1 MNHQI
6 KKQTVLLVLTS
17 CIYVVI
23 LFCLQIWVSR
33 YPVGRIQEIKY
44 FIIFIPYISY
54 VLVGL
59 VNALSFTKHYLFWL
73 VNYSILVLVSLE
85 WFTKFDFN
93 YLIATLVSYVLGCFA
108 GVMVKFFL
116 NKWLCRS
123 GAAKK

>member
-54 VLVGL
+54 VLVGQ
-59 VNALSFTKHYLFWL
+59 LF
-73 VNYSILVLVSLE
+73 YSGFGI
-85 WFTKFDFN
+85 F
-93 YLIATLVSYVLGCFA
+93 
-108 GVMVKFFL
+108 GVVHKVRF
-116 NKWLCRS
+116 
-123 GAAKK
+123 